1 MEKLFEGEYRV
12 MEVLWDSGPVS
23 STQLVSLCG
32 ERLDWN
38 KSTTYTVLRRLKNKG
53 LVRHQNTVV
62 TPLVTREEVIRA
74 QGVEFVRRAGGLPLF
89 MTAFLSGRKLTAQ
102 EAEELKELIDE
113 KMGSE

>member
-38 KSTTYTVLRRLKNKG
+38 KSTTYTVLRR
-53 LVRHQNTVV
+53 
-62 TPLVTREEVIRA
+62 REA
-74 QGVEFVRRAGGLPLF
+74 
-89 MTAFLSGRKLTAQ
+89 LTAW
-102 EAEELKELIDE
+102 
-113 KMGSE
+113 

>member
-53 LVRHQNTVV
+53 LVRHRTQW
-62 TPLVTREEVIRA
+62 
-74 QGVEFVRRAGGLPLF
+74 LPLW
-89 MTAFLSGRKLTAQ
+89 LPGRRSSGPKGR
-102 EAEELKELIDE
+102 
-113 KMGSE
+113 SW